1 MKLTQPS
8 LSSPSVPAVS
18 ALALN
23 ASAGQG
29 LVRSGLVAEYRFNE
43 GSGQVLHDYSGN
55 NNHGVLGSTTGA
67 DTNDPTWT
75 GNGAY
80 FVTDDHI
87 DPGTA
92 EVAVSGAAGAT
103 VMCVCSR
110 SASGVRHEMFEF
122 RRSTGGTRL
131 ALAFLDTNVVRFQCG
146 ATSVRTIATTNTYT
160 STAYHCI
167 TGCANI
173 PGDVMSIQV
182 DQEAAISG
190 SAAFELAAFDSGSD
204 YKGRIGAAGGN
215 VPGNYFNGTIA
226 YLAIY
231 NRVLTQAEISQNYA
245 YLKSYL
251 LRERG
256 IALS

>member
-75 GNGAY
+75 GKGASFTTDDYISGTNILGLSKYTIFAVVSPTSTSGWGCICGKNTGSSAGAGKSGFFLRRGGGDLNLQQYDSNGDLCSATKTNALSVSSWCMAIGVCDGINVYCGTANSPLAKSSESMGTVAPNNTLNVRVGAY
-80 FVTDDHI
+80 AYTESIFWE
-87 DPGTA
+87 GS
-92 EVAVSGAAGAT
+92 VA
-103 VMCVCSR
+103 
-110 SASGVRHEMFEF
+110 
-122 RRSTGGTRL
+122 
-131 ALAFLDTNVVRFQCG
+131 
-146 ATSVRTIATTNTYT
+146 
-160 STAYHCI
+160 
-167 TGCANI
+167 
-173 PGDVMSIQV
+173 
-182 DQEAAISG
+182 
-190 SAAFELAAFDSGSD
+190 
-204 YKGRIGAAGGN
+204 
-215 VPGNYFNGTIA
+215 YFA
-226 YLAIY
+226 MW
-231 NRVLTQAEISQNYA
+231 NRALTQAEINQNYA

-256 IALS
+256 IVLA